1 MCSATNNLCFRLDI
15 EEVSGRK
22 QLIPVWRTRIYL
34 HININK
40 QILTMGSRRVSL
52 IHSFSMFQ
60 TSTESPSE
68 SSLYQSSSSVKPPI
82 FTSCHSIA
90 PRRTSKDML
99 NAGNSTSLKGTRS
112 SSICVPSQ
120 SLQKID
126 EKTRRSCS
134 IEGTLEMPERRQG
147 IGQLPE
153 RKMSV
158 ANISEQ
164 FSSFLSLS
172 SKMGVQVS
180 YISHLFTQPLH
191 PMSQVAK
198 HVVSDLVPSPSSPTL
213 DPNDVLENFIEQIK
227 TSLKER

>member
-1 MCSATNNLCFRLDI
+1 MS
-15 EEVSGRK
+15 
-22 QLIPVWRTRIYL
+22 VWKTRPYL
-34 HININK
+34 HINIKK

-90 PRRTSKDML
+90 PRRTNKDML
-99 NAGNSTSLKGTRS
+99 NATTSTSLKGTRS

-126 EKTRRSCS
+126 EKPRRSCS
-134 IEGTLEMPERRQG
+134 IEGVAQNKRLSISTQGTLEIPERRQG
-147 IGQLPE
+147 LEQLPE

-180 YISHLFTQPLH
+180 YNCQAQPQIQLSWADLALFLIP
-191 PMSQVAK
+191 PA
-198 HVVSDLVPSPSSPTL
+198 
-213 DPNDVLENFIEQIK
+213 
-227 TSLKER
+227 